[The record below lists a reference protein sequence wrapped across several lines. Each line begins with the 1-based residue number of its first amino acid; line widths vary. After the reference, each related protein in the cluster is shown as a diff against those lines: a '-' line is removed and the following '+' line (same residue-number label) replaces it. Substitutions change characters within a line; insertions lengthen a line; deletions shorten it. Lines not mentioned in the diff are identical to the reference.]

1 MPKPDMLNLRTAEST
16 VTLTEKPQGVDYSR
30 VRDLTL
36 PEYFSLSKAGV
47 KDGSKTKN
55 TGSINLLRH
64 SSVDYKVNMMD
75 KMNYSPE
82 ERIKL
87 AKMMRHSVVTSLTYL
102 SVVLAEPLTPK
113 EKKKVAAIQNTRS
126 KSK

>member
-1 MPKPDMLNLRTAEST
+1 
-16 VTLTEKPQGVDYSR
+16 
-30 VRDLTL
+30 
-36 PEYFSLSKAGV
+36 
-47 KDGSKTKN
+47 
-55 TGSINLLRH
+55 
-64 SSVDYKVNMMD
+64 MMD
-75 KMNYSPE
+75 KVNYSAE

-126 KSK
+126 KSDL